1 MSSIKELAKEYTP
14 KQTKNIADLDKVS
27 TDTAVETK
35 EFTKE
40 DGEKFSFDVVT
51 IEGED
56 YRVPTSVIIQLK
68 AVMEKKP
75 NLKFFS
81 VAKSGEG
88 LKTTYQ
94 VIPEE

>member
-27 TDTAVETK
+27 TDVAVETK